1 MKNHSIKILC
11 PPKSCGKCKRL
22 IHKIEKMLLE
32 TGLSAEII
40 IVKDVS
46 EVQKYPTWV
55 LPSVVINENVI
66 SRGYAP
72 DIALFRKCL
81 MSE

>member
-1 MKNHSIKILC
+1 
-11 PPKSCGKCKRL
+11 
-22 IHKIEKMLLE
+22 MLLE